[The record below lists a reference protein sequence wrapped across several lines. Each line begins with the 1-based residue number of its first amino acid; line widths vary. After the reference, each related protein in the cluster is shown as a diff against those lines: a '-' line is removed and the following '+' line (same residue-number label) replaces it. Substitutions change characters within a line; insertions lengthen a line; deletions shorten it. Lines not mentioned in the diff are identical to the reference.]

1 MAVSLDITKWGCE
14 KMFEI
19 SGRGVF
25 IGEGDV
31 ALGMAFTDKIRNEG
45 FAVKVTEQH
54 NLLNP
59 DNIIGKK
66 AYIVEFTSR
75 SNSIFV
81 P

>member
-1 MAVSLDITKWGCE
+1 MI
-14 KMFEI
+14 EI
-19 SGRGVF
+19 SGTGVF

-31 ALGMAFTDKIRNEG
+31 ALGMAFADKIRNEG
-45 FAVKVTEQH
+45 FVVKVTEQH

-75 SNSIFV
+75 SNSIFM

>member
-1 MAVSLDITKWGCE
+1 MGYLDNYI
-14 KMFEI
+14 
-19 SGRGVF
+19 
-25 IGEGDV
+25 
-31 ALGMAFTDKIRNEG
+31 DKIRNEG

>member
-1 MAVSLDITKWGCE
+1 
-14 KMFEI
+14 MFEI

-25 IGEGDV
+25 IGESDV

>member
-1 MAVSLDITKWGCE
+1 
-14 KMFEI
+14 MFEI

-25 IGEGDV
+25 IGESDV
-31 ALGMAFTDKIRNEG
+31 ALGMAFADKIRNEG

-75 SNSIFV
+75 SNSIFM

>member
-1 MAVSLDITKWGCE
+1 
-14 KMFEI
+14 MFEI

-25 IGEGDV
+25 IGEADV
-31 ALGMAFTDKIRNEG
+31 ALGMAFAEKIRNEG
-45 FAVKVTEQH
+45 FSVKITEQH

-75 SNSIFV
+75 SSSIFM

>member
-1 MAVSLDITKWGCE
+1 
-14 KMFEI
+14 MFEI

-25 IGEGDV
+25 IGEADV
-31 ALGMAFTDKIRNEG
+31 ALGMAFADKIRNEG